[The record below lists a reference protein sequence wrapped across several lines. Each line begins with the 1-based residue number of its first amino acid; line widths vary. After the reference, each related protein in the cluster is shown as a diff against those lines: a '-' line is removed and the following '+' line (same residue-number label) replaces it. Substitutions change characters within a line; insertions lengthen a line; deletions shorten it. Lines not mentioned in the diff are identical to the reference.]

1 MSKAR
6 SSAPAGSAV
15 ALDRTLSYRLHL
27 LHKVTDLVSQQR
39 YLEDTGLTMS
49 DGRCL
54 TAVGSFEPLSV
65 NELAR
70 YANLNKGQASRAAQ
84 ALVDQ
89 GLVRKQDNEADGRGV
104 TLSLTAAG
112 RKAWAR
118 AMDMVHRRNQEIFG
132 CLSTSEQQ
140 QLSRLLDRLIEHNS
154 QD

>member
-39 YLEDTGLTMS
+39 YLEDAGLTMS

-65 NELAR
+65 KELAR

-132 CLSTSEQQ
+132 CLSSAEQQ
-140 QLSRLLDRLIEHNS
+140 QLSRLLDRLIEHNKP
-154 QD
+154 